1 MINKKKFQ
9 VQFQLPMHHQTSWKW
24 NSDQIKP
31 EALPQAYLPQKRR
44 EWEGL
49 IFGVWK
55 ELILWALKI
64 LIFIKESTLISCLKQ
79 LSHLADPHS
88 LASRAEVEE
97 HKRAMGV
104 RWGAGLPLRPGST
117 PGRPS
122 SPPPPPPPWQP
133 WWRRRRA
140 SPQATTPYLS
150 PGQNI
155 SRQWTIEIRQV

>member
-1 MINKKKFQ
+1 M
-9 VQFQLPMHHQTSWKW
+9 W

-31 EALPQAYLPQKRR
+31 AESIIYNSLSFTWMVLLVATLWCDFKAYKAIPQAYLPQTRR

-64 LIFIKESTLISCLKQ
+64 LIFIKESTLISCLKK
-79 LSHLADPHS
+79 LSYLADPHS
-88 LASRAEVEE
+88 LALRAEVEE
-97 HKRAMGV
+97 HKRAMGA

-133 WWRRRRA
+133 WWWRRRA
-140 SPQATTPYLS
+140 SPQASTPYLS

-155 SRQWTIEIRQV
+155 